1 MLARLSGDR
10 YSTSR
15 DSFTQPRLRS
25 RTRALLLGTSTSM
38 LYAAM
43 YFEVAASDGLVS
55 IARDEAKRCRILVGD
70 FDELVRTGFSNL
82 SRSMTSHKKG

>member
-1 MLARLSGDR
+1 
-10 YSTSR
+10 
-15 DSFTQPRLRS
+15 
-25 RTRALLLGTSTSM
+25 M